1 MLTVMDSAKH
11 YYKLVTR
18 HCIKWHQ
25 VLTFLPLLLVP
36 GLNSSTAFANPE
48 YDYLLHCSGCHL
60 ENGAGSPPAVPDLR
74 LSMSWLAG
82 TEEGRSY
89 LVRVPG
95 ASQAPISDAQLSA
108 VINWMLRTYVAQ
120 EHAVKPYTAAEVS
133 RYRKIPLY
141 NPVDLRE
148 QLMKSR

>member
-1 MLTVMDSAKH
+1 MDSAEQFWTW
-11 YYKLVTR
+11 VTR
-18 HCIKWHQ
+18 RCRTWRQ
-25 VLTFLPLLLVP
+25 APALLLVQTVLLLSP
-36 GLNSSTAFANPE
+36 VSTLANPE

-60 ENGAGSPPAVPDLR
+60 ENGGGSPPAVPDLR

-82 TEEGRSY
+82 TAEGRSY

-95 ASQAPISDAQLSA
+95 ASQAPISDAQLSD
-108 VINWMLRTYVAQ
+108 VINWMLRTYVAK
-120 EHAVKPYTAAEVS
+120 EHAVKPYTADEVS

-148 QLMKSR
+148 QLTKSR